1 MEIKTYKE
9 TVSSCVLQNTV
20 LKKHLVAVYL
30 FGSALT
36 GKKGERSDIDL
47 AFVLDEGFYRG
58 DPFAALQE
66 VELLSVDIA
75 EKSATPVDT
84 VILNSASLSFAYH
97 TVRRGVCIY
106 ESNTTDRILFEVA
119 LDNKYQDFA
128 PFLEELRASKSRA
141 LHGRD

>member
-1 MEIKTYKE
+1 
-9 TVSSCVLQNTV
+9 
-20 LKKHLVAVYL
+20 
-30 FGSALT
+30 
-36 GKKGERSDIDL
+36 
-47 AFVLDEGFYRG
+47 
-58 DPFAALQE
+58 
-66 VELLSVDIA
+66 VDIA

-84 VILNSASLSFAYH
+84 VILNSASLSVAYH